1 MRIPESLSDPSPAS
15 GVRNRVMPCAH
26 HMFYWRPLFILR
38 GLTISRTGRAG
49 HAIIIRI
56 RTRKH
61 GTEHDPTPAQNLEV
75 CAWHA
80 HHVWRSVA
88 GVPGHYLLSA
98 PPCAPVQSAAHGS
111 IRHTGRRRRGP
122 APIDETTWQEK
133 ATVIRMLHT
142 DAFLRGSVCAIYG
155 R

>member
-15 GVRNRVMPCAH
+15 GVRNRVMPCTH
-26 HMFYWRPLFILR
+26 HTFYRRPLFILR
-38 GLTISRTGRAG
+38 GLTISRTGRAS
-49 HAIIIRI
+49 HAIIKRI
-56 RTRKH
+56 RTRKY
-61 GTEHDPTPAQNLEV
+61 GTEHDPTPALSLAG

-88 GVPGHYLLSA
+88 GVPVIICCLFHRVRQCRVLPMARFAIADG
-98 PPCAPVQSAAHGS
+98 AAGE
-111 IRHTGRRRRGP
+111 P
-122 APIDETTWQEK
+122 APIDETAWQEK
-133 ATVIRMLHT
+133 ATVVRMLHT